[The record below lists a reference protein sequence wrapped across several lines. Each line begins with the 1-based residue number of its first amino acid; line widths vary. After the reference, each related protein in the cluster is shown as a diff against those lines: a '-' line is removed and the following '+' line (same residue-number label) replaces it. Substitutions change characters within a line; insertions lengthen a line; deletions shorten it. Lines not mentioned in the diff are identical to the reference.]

1 MTTSEKPE
9 KVHAERIRREMRAAD
24 KARARTAHY
33 GQRWFEQFVSEP
45 PDVIVRAF
53 RRQLAR
59 EDFTAI
65 ADAFQKAVVNEI
77 KQTCGD

>member
-1 MTTSEKPE
+1 MTTPE
-9 KVHAERIRREMRAAD
+9 KMQGERVRREMRAAD

-33 GQRWFEQFVSEP
+33 GQRWFEQFVSEK

-53 RRQLAR
+53 RRQLPR
-59 EDFTAI
+59 EDFAAL